1 MRRLMQRLALAF
13 VAFCA
18 VWDGLWG
25 AMGGGAFGAAG
36 GLMRGTIIGIGL
48 VLVMWA
54 AWFAVRWLA
63 PVRDR
68 PSVPVSVRRRA
79 RKR

>member
-1 MRRLMQRLALAF
+1 MQRLALVF

-18 VWDGLWG
+18 GWEGLSG
-25 AMGGGAFGAAG
+25 AIAGGVLGAAG
-36 GLMRGTIIGIGL
+36 GLTRGAIVGIGL
-48 VLVMWA
+48 VLVVWA

-63 PVRDR
+63 PVRQR
-68 PSVPVSVRRRA
+68 PSVRVKVRRRA

>member
-1 MRRLMQRLALAF
+1 MWRNIQRLALVF

-18 VWDGLWG
+18 VLEGLSG
-25 AMGGGAFGAAG
+25 AMAGGVLEAAG
-36 GLMRGTIIGIGL
+36 GLTRGAIVGIGL

-54 AWFAVRWLA
+54 AGFAVRWLA